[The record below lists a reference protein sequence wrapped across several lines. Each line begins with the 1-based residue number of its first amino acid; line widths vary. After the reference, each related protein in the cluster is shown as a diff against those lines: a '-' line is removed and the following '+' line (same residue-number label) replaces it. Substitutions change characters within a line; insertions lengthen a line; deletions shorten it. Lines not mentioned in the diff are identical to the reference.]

1 MKSRYVFGICLVMLL
16 VFSACTP
23 QAAPLPTAAPAPAAV
38 PTTTDPLAPTAT
50 ATPVPTATA
59 TQPPA
64 ITLNVFAAAS
74 LTAAFGDIGKAF
86 EAAHPWVTV
95 TFNLAGSQ
103 ALATQIN
110 SAAPADVF
118 ASANNTQMAV
128 VTKAGRIDAAAPK
141 PFVKNR
147 LVVIFPK
154 ANPAD
159 IQTLQDLA
167 KPGLK
172 LVLAD
177 KTVPV
182 GQYALAFLDNAVKD
196 ASFGANY
203 KMDVLKNVVSYE
215 LDVKSVL
222 SKVELGEADAGIV
235 YTTDAATDTTGQTGQ
250 LVIPDALNVIAVYPI
265 AVVKDSP
272 NLDMAQAFVDYVLS
286 ADGQATLVKY
296 GFLPPQ

>member
-1 MKSRYVFGICLVMLL
+1 MKSGFIFALCLVMVL

-23 QAAPLPTAAPAPAAV
+23 QATPMPTATSAPSAI
-38 PTTTDPLAPTAT
+38 PTAT
-50 ATPVPTATA
+50 ATPEPTATATSVPTATA

-64 ITLNVFAAAS
+64 ITLNVFAASS
-74 LTAAFGDIGKAF
+74 LTAAYGEIGKAF
-86 EAAHPWVTV
+86 QAKYPWVTV
-95 TFNLAGSQ
+95 TFNFAGSQ

-110 SAAPADVF
+110 NAAPADVF
-118 ASANNTQMAV
+118 ASANNTQMGV

-147 LVVIFPK
+147 LVVVFPK
-154 ANPAD
+154 ANPAN

-203 KMDVLKNVVSYE
+203 KTDVLKNVVSYE

-235 YTTDAATDTTGQTGQ
+235 YNTDAATDTKGLTGQ
-250 LVIPDALNVIAVYPI
+250 LAIPDALNVIAVYPI
-265 AVVKDSP
+265 AVIKDSK

-286 ADGQATLVKY
+286 ADGQATMVKY
-296 GFLPPQ
+296 GFIPVK